1 LLTYNS
7 DPKSSEFAYPGQGYR
22 DSETVVC
29 VSEQTSSIAS
39 DAPQLRAALVAG
51 APWLFV
57 LLWST
62 GFIGARFGLPFIEP
76 FTFLGIRFAI
86 AAALLAL
93 IALALRA
100 PWPRRD
106 QLPRIAV
113 AGLLLHAGY
122 LGGVFF
128 AVDRGMTA
136 GLSALIVSL
145 QPVLTALF
153 AGSALGE
160 RVTGRQWAGLA
171 LGLVGVALVVGE
183 QLLAPGAVPVVTG
196 ATLTACLIALGCTTA
211 GTLYQKRHGGGMPL
225 LADTAVQYV
234 AAGAV
239 MLPLALL
246 FETRTIV
253 WAPPLI
259 FAMAWLVLVLSLGA
273 ILLLMLLLRLN
284 SAARVA
290 SLFYLV
296 PPATAVQA
304 YLLFGERLGPL
315 ALLGLLV
322 ASAGVALVVVQRA
335 EGAGARGR
343 AR

>member
-1 LLTYNS
+1 
-7 DPKSSEFAYPGQGYR
+7 
-22 DSETVVC
+22 
-29 VSEQTSSIAS
+29 VSEQSTTAARG
-39 DAPQLRAALVAG
+39 APELRAAVAAA

-62 GFIGARFGLPFIEP
+62 GFIGARFGLPYIEP

-86 AAALLAL
+86 AASLLAL

-100 PWPRRD
+100 PWPRTPA
-106 QLPRIAV
+106 QVGHVAA

-145 QPVLTALF
+145 QPVLTAVF
-153 AGSALGE
+153 ATSALGE
-160 RVTGRQWAGLA
+160 RVSGRQWAGLA
-171 LGLVGVALVVGE
+171 LGLLGVLMVVGE
-183 QLLAPGAVPVVTG
+183 KLLAPGAVPAVTP
-196 ATLTACLIALGCTTA
+196 ATLAACVIALLCTTA
-211 GTLYQKRHGGGMPL
+211 GTLYQKRFGGRMPL
-225 LADTAVQYV
+225 LSGTALQYV
-234 AAGAV
+234 AAGLA

-246 FETRTIV
+246 FETRTID
-253 WAPPLI
+253 WAPQLI

-284 SAARVA
+284 SASRVA

-315 ALLGLLV
+315 ALLGLVV
-322 ASAGVALVVVQRA
+322 ASVGVALVVVQRP
-335 EGAGARGR
+335 
-343 AR
+343 